1 MGSTHTAKVFTE
13 SLLSV
18 IRQQR
23 HFGTRIIISTQEP
36 TISPKLL
43 DLSSLTII
51 HRFTSPE
58 WYQTIKKHIH
68 TGDMFDDDEESE
80 KHKRGSSTGLL
91 RQISALDTGEALVF
105 APAAVLNIKHDGTL
119 ERMSGRRM
127 KMRGRVTYDGG
138 RSIVSV

>member
-1 MGSTHTAKVFTE
+1 MVNTSAAKEFTE

-43 DLSSLTII
+43 DLSSLSII

-58 WYQTIKKHIH
+58 WYRTIQKHLY
-68 TGDMFDDDEESE
+68 TGDMTDDDHEE
-80 KHKRGSSTGLL
+80 RGPNGNLLQTISSLK
-91 RQISALDTGEALVF
+91 TGEALVF
-105 APAAVLNIKHDGTL
+105 APAAVMSVKRDGSL
-119 ERMSGRRM
+119 EGMSGRRI
-127 KMRGRVTYDGG
+127 KMRQRTTYDGG